1 MSFGCDMLARR
12 LIPICKTSVLLSK
25 TGISCLF
32 LSTDETCPLLNPHF
46 LSEMVDQAHVYGNF
60 IFLERQLALTM
71 LLVNNCIMTVINR
84 NRILNLLHEAWTQ
97 NRKTDKVCL
106 PSIDTRRA
114 AFPDT
119 D

>member
-1 MSFGCDMLARR
+1 
-12 LIPICKTSVLLSK
+12 
-25 TGISCLF
+25 
-32 LSTDETCPLLNPHF
+32 
-46 LSEMVDQAHVYGNF
+46 
-60 IFLERQLALTM
+60 
-71 LLVNNCIMTVINR
+71 MTVINR
-84 NRILNLLHEAWTQ
+84 NRILNLLQEPWTQ